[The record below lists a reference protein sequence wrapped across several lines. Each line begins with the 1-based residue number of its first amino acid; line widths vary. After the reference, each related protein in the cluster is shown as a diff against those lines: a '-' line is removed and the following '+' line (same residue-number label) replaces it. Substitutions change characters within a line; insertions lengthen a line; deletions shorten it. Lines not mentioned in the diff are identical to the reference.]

1 MEQYMPIV
9 WVGFAI
15 FMLLCE
21 GFTTQLVSIWF
32 VLGSVC
38 AAITTIFTSD
48 ITIQSAVFLVVS
60 LVSLIVTRPLVK
72 RFKKRNKTTGTNADR
87 HIGQVGF
94 MLTDLTDIDKT
105 AQAKVGA
112 ETWTVKSDKA
122 PLLKG
127 TKVKVLAI
135 EGVKLIVEPISEWE
149 VNNVRTYYFRYHP
162 FNPAYSNCKQCQGS
176 AAGTRICNWKTRNI
190 SCNMVNRL
198 ACKNSVY
205 RQNFKESFIKRAGNR
220 LPSTAWSE

>member
-9 WVGFAI
+9 WIGFAI

-38 AAITTIFTSD
+38 AAVTTIFTSN

-94 MLTDLTDIDKT
+94 MLTDSLENWNNHLFNILTSEPLGSYFFLKLGGIG
-105 AQAKVGA
+105 VG
-112 ETWTVKSDKA
+112 TGNIYKYKHF
-122 PLLKG
+122 LLSEF
-127 TKVKVLAI
+127 TK
-135 EGVKLIVEPISEWE
+135 
-149 VNNVRTYYFRYHP
+149 
-162 FNPAYSNCKQCQGS
+162 
-176 AAGTRICNWKTRNI
+176 
-190 SCNMVNRL
+190 
-198 ACKNSVY
+198 
-205 RQNFKESFIKRAGNR
+205 IK
-220 LPSTAWSE
+220 

>member
-9 WVGFAI
+9 WIVFAI

-48 ITIQSAVFLVVS
+48 ITIQSVVFLAVS

-72 RFKKRNKTTGTNADR
+72 RFKKRNKTTETNADR

-94 MLTDLTDIDKT
+94 MLTDLTDIDET
-105 AQAKVGA
+105 AQSKVGA

-122 PLLKG
+122 PLFKK

-135 EGVKLIVEPISEWE
+135 EGVKLIVEPVTE
-149 VNNVRTYYFRYHP
+149 
-162 FNPAYSNCKQCQGS
+162 
-176 AAGTRICNWKTRNI
+176 
-190 SCNMVNRL
+190 
-198 ACKNSVY
+198 
-205 RQNFKESFIKRAGNR
+205 
-220 LPSTAWSE
+220 

>member
-1 MEQYMPIV
+1 MGQYMPIV
-9 WVGFAI
+9 WIGFAI

-72 RFKKRNKTTGTNADR
+72 RFKRRNKTTGTNADR

-94 MLTDLTDIDKT
+94 MLTDLTDIDET
-105 AQAKVGA
+105 AQSKVGA

-122 PLLKG
+122 PLFKK

-135 EGVKLIVEPISEWE
+135 EGVKLIVEPVTE
-149 VNNVRTYYFRYHP
+149 
-162 FNPAYSNCKQCQGS
+162 
-176 AAGTRICNWKTRNI
+176 
-190 SCNMVNRL
+190 
-198 ACKNSVY
+198 
-205 RQNFKESFIKRAGNR
+205 
-220 LPSTAWSE
+220 

>member
-9 WVGFAI
+9 WIGFAI

-60 LVSLIVTRPLVK
+60 LVSPLVK
-72 RFKKRNKTTGTNADR
+72 RFKRRNKTTGTNADC

-94 MLTDLTDIDKT
+94 MLTDLTDIDET

-135 EGVKLIVEPISEWE
+135 EGVKLIVESISE
-149 VNNVRTYYFRYHP
+149 
-162 FNPAYSNCKQCQGS
+162 
-176 AAGTRICNWKTRNI
+176 
-190 SCNMVNRL
+190 
-198 ACKNSVY
+198 
-205 RQNFKESFIKRAGNR
+205 
-220 LPSTAWSE
+220 

>member
-9 WVGFAI
+9 WIGFAI

-48 ITIQSAVFLVVS
+48 ITIQSTVFLVVS

-122 PLLKG
+122 PHSKG
-127 TKVKVLAI
+127 TKSKATVLTQLSLRKAFMS
-135 EGVKLIVEPISEWE
+135 LW
-149 VNNVRTYYFRYHP
+149 
-162 FNPAYSNCKQCQGS
+162 
-176 AAGTRICNWKTRNI
+176 
-190 SCNMVNRL
+190 
-198 ACKNSVY
+198 
-205 RQNFKESFIKRAGNR
+205 
-220 LPSTAWSE
+220 

>member
-1 MEQYMPIV
+1 MRKGEGDSSMEQYMPIV
-9 WVGFAI
+9 WIGFAI

-87 HIGQVGF
+87 HIGKVGF

-127 TKVKVLAI
+127 TKVIKGTKVKVLAI
-135 EGVKLIVEPISEWE
+135 EGVKLIVEPVTELE
-149 VNNVRTYYFRYHP
+149 VNNGSTYYFRYHP
-162 FNPAYSNCKQCQGS
+162 FNFAYSNCKQCKS
-176 AAGTRICNWKTRNI
+176 STAGTRICN
-190 SCNMVNRL
+190 
-198 ACKNSVY
+198 
-205 RQNFKESFIKRAGNR
+205 
-220 LPSTAWSE
+220 

>member
-1 MEQYMPIV
+1 MQYLCC
-9 WVGFAI
+9 FAKALQHSL
-15 FMLLCE
+15 FQYGL
-21 GFTTQLVSIWF
+21 FSARF
-32 VLGSVC
+32 VPPLQ
-38 AAITTIFTSD
+38 TIFTSD

-94 MLTDLTDIDKT
+94 MLTDLTDIDET

-122 PLLKG
+122 PLSKG

-135 EGVKLIVEPISEWE
+135 EGVKLIVEPVTE
-149 VNNVRTYYFRYHP
+149 
-162 FNPAYSNCKQCQGS
+162 
-176 AAGTRICNWKTRNI
+176 
-190 SCNMVNRL
+190 
-198 ACKNSVY
+198 
-205 RQNFKESFIKRAGNR
+205 
-220 LPSTAWSE
+220 

>member
-48 ITIQSAVFLVVS
+48 ITIQSAVS

-135 EGVKLIVEPISEWE
+135 EGVKLIVEPISE
-149 VNNVRTYYFRYHP
+149 
-162 FNPAYSNCKQCQGS
+162 
-176 AAGTRICNWKTRNI
+176 
-190 SCNMVNRL
+190 
-198 ACKNSVY
+198 
-205 RQNFKESFIKRAGNR
+205 
-220 LPSTAWSE
+220 

>member
-1 MEQYMPIV
+1 MDRLCNIYVALRRLYNAACINMVRSRLGLCRSNYYIHERHNNP
-9 WVGFAI
+9 VGGVP
-15 FMLLCE
+15 CCV
-21 GFTTQLVSIWF
+21 T
-32 VLGSVC
+32 
-38 AAITTIFTSD
+38 
-48 ITIQSAVFLVVS
+48 

-135 EGVKLIVEPISEWE
+135 EGVKLIVEPVTE
-149 VNNVRTYYFRYHP
+149 
-162 FNPAYSNCKQCQGS
+162 
-176 AAGTRICNWKTRNI
+176 
-190 SCNMVNRL
+190 
-198 ACKNSVY
+198 
-205 RQNFKESFIKRAGNR
+205 
-220 LPSTAWSE
+220 